1 MSFGTFSSKYSS
13 EEPTFPLDLSI
24 EADHPFTFN
33 EGFGEGDFMAV
44 SEQEGPRN
52 PTIEANSDVIQALQ
66 MPNLQDLPWSIIVPA
81 AVIGVA
87 AIGVAWYLNGKKL
100 PEIPM

>member
-1 MSFGTFSSKYSS
+1 MSFGTFSAKYSS

-33 EGFGEGDFMAV
+33 EGFSNEEFMTI
-44 SEQEGPRN
+44 SGQEVPST
-52 PTIEANSDVIQALQ
+52 PSVEANPDVIQALQ
-66 MPNLQDLPWSIIVPA
+66 MPNLQDLPWSMIIPA
-81 AVIGVA
+81 AFIGVA